1 MSFLDKERKR
11 EREKKERKTE
21 REKEGKKKERR
32 KERKKKEIRKERKK
46 GGSVDRDTAPQGH
59 SAFVSSHRTNESV
72 IFLRGFFFF

>member
-1 MSFLDKERKR
+1 MTKK
-11 EREKKERKTE
+11 EREKEKRKKERE